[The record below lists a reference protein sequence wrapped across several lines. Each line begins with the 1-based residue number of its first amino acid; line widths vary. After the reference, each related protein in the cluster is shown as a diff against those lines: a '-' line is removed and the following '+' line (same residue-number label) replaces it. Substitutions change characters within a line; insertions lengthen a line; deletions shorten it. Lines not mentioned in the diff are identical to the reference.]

1 VDCNESLRLQPGEGG
16 ALNARGT
23 AYLKLDRLDLARADF
38 DTALRTDP
46 KNAFSLYGRGIAKGL
61 KGDRS
66 GADADI
72 AAAKQISPDIAA
84 DFERYGVSAVSA
96 RSGFNGIIR
105 AGSGHIRRVRDG

>member
-1 VDCNESLRLQPGEGG
+1 VDCNESRRLQPGEGG

-61 KGDRS
+61 KGDRA

-72 AAAKQISPDIAA
+72 AAAKQISPDVAT
-84 DFERYGVSAVSA
+84 DFERYGVSA
-96 RSGFNGIIR
+96 R
-105 AGSGHIRRVRDG
+105 